1 MYKISYQFLSILLVI
16 CLVFFFGC
24 KKEFQ
29 LDKLKKLNWNP
40 ELAIP
45 LVKDSITF
53 EKALIETDQEKNF
66 YIDESGEVSI
76 LFYYNND
83 AFRLRPAQLATVPP
97 LQFSYDKVI
106 SQDEAQVIKYSNLTL
121 PTVSYGLDLSSGNPE
136 FIIRKL
142 HIKKGRIIATSN
154 ISFNNEGQ
162 MKLSFPDAT
171 RNGLPV
177 TINIGAFLKGTT
189 TDTIDLE
196 GIVVDL
202 DDNPNIFNILADV
215 VLLRGDEPVAGDQIS
230 THFDVQISEILKF
243 EGYLGKH
250 TISFPEDAVK
260 ITAFH
265 NAYVLGN
272 LYFVDPR
279 VSITLYNSIGVPV
292 TVQVEVLKAHNEA
305 NNISLNIADHL
316 GTGAWIN
323 IPSPTMQATK
333 PVSVTMNYDNG
344 NTGNSIH
351 ELFNLKP
358 HKVYFKINTTI
369 NPNGL
374 TNNFFADTSSIF
386 ADLRVQLP
394 LYGHF
399 DHLTLQ
405 DTFDFALNKRNEIE
419 WMELK
424 TKITNGLPLTAL
436 MQVYFTDSAYNPVD
450 SLTGNDHI
458 FIREAP
464 VDPTTSLPYPGQTG
478 IKDTSFFLDQSRMIK
493 LEKADKILVRAVMHS
508 AKNGIPNVKI
518 KASHALAVDFRALLK
533 MKQTLD
539 PGQK

>member
-1 MYKISYQFLSILLVI
+1 MYKLSFQLFSGLLVVG
-16 CLVFFFGC
+16 LVLLFSC

-29 LDKLKKLNWNP
+29 FEKIKKLNWNP

-83 AFRLRPAQLATVPP
+83 AFRIRPSQLASIPV
-97 LQFSYDKVI
+97 LQFNYEKQI
-106 SQDEAQVIKYSNLTL
+106 SEEEALILRYSNLTL
-121 PTVSYGLDLSSGNPE
+121 PTISTSLDLSAGNSDI
-136 FIIRKL
+136 IIRKL
-142 HIKKGRIIATSN
+142 QIKKGRIIATSN
-154 ISFNNEGQ
+154 LTFSNEGQ
-162 MKLSFPDAT
+162 MKLTFPDAT

-177 TINIGAFLKGTT
+177 TATLGAFPEGTSV
-189 TDTIDLE
+189 DTIDLA
-196 GIVVDL
+196 GVVLDL
-202 DDNPNIFNILADV
+202 QSHPNIFNIL
-215 VLLRGDEPVAGDQIS
+215 LEGILFQGEEPVAGDRIN
-230 THFDVQISEILKF
+230 TLFNVEIFEITKF

-265 NAYVLGN
+265 NAYILGN

-279 VSITLYNSIGVPV
+279 VSITLYNSIGVPA
-292 TVQVEVLKAHNEA
+292 TVQVEVLRAHNEA
-305 NNISLNIADHL
+305 NNFSLDIADRL
-316 GTGAWIN
+316 GSGAWIN
-323 IPSPTMQATK
+323 IPSPMMQATK
-333 PVSVTMNYDNG
+333 PVSVTMEYDNS

-358 HKVYFKINTTI
+358 HRIYFKINTTI

-374 TNNFFADTSSIF
+374 TSNFFSDTSSIF

-394 LYGHF
+394 LFGHF

-436 MQVYFTDSAYNPVD
+436 MQVYFTDSAYQIVD
-450 SLTGNDHI
+450 SLTGSDQI

-464 VDPTTSLPYPGQTG
+464 VDPTTFLPYPGLNG
-478 IKDTSFFLDQSRMIK
+478 IKDTSFFLDQSRMLK

-518 KASHALAVDFRALLK
+518 KAAHALAVDFRALLK
-533 MKQTLD
+533 IKQTLKSGT
-539 PGQK
+539 P